1 MRKMEVS
8 VLSLSRLYPTSFDMH
23 DFTVLALD
31 DAYASSLAATLDI
44 LSAAQAIAP
53 RLKVPA
59 PRWRLCAPEA
69 GLVRLQGG
77 MQIEAARLPLR
88 ERNDRSTWVLPGLGL
103 NTATAV
109 TLRLARAD
117 SAVLAQRIAR
127 YVHGGGR
134 VAASCSSVFLLH
146 AAGLLEGRRATTSW
160 WHAPLLQRLA
170 PGCAVDA
177 DRMVCADGPV
187 TTAGAAF
194 AQTDLMLH
202 LLRAHGGS
210 ALADAVSRVLLIDG
224 RQAQSPYIVAEV
236 LANGDSLVAQLAAR
250 IEAALPEPPS
260 VTALAEAFCM
270 SERTLSRRI
279 RHATGKSTLALV
291 QSVRLRRA
299 RALLEGSRLTV
310 DQVAEA
316 VGYQDATALRRLMKK
331 VAGANPS
338 RYRPARVTAA

>member
-1 MRKMEVS
+1 MRKMAVS
-8 VLSLSRLYPTSFDMH
+8 VPSLSRLYPTSFEMH

-88 ERNDRSTWVLPGLGL
+88 ARNDRSTWVLPGLGL

-127 YVHGGGR
+127 HVHGGGR

-177 DRMVCADGPV
+177 DRMVCTDGPV

-260 VTALAEAFCM
+260 VTALAEAFGM

-279 RHATGKSTLALV
+279 RQATGKSTLALL

-299 RALLEGSRLTV
+299 RALLEGSRMTV

-338 RYRPARVTAA
+338 RYRPAAVRAA